1 MHRAPQ
7 LPAQLGKLCRA
18 PSQLRLEPANTGRE
32 VPVLVD
38 ACAEQL
44 LQRLGSGGYGDGGPV
59 WRDLGG
65 VRNPLSVAVNLD
77 QLACRLVGPK
87 IEVRLRQVLG
97 HSKAATTRDGGFS
110 GAITDAR
117 PQPLIGHA

>member
-7 LPAQLGKLCRA
+7 LPVQLGKLYRA

-38 ACAEQL
+38 AGAEQL
-44 LQRLGSGGYGDGGPV
+44 LQRLRSGGYGDGRPV

-65 VRNPLSVAVNLD
+65 VRKPLSVAVNLD
-77 QLACRLVGPK
+77 QLACRPVGPK
-87 IEVRLRQVLG
+87 IEVRLRQVPG

-110 GAITDAR
+110 GATTTR
-117 PQPLIGHA
+117 GRNP